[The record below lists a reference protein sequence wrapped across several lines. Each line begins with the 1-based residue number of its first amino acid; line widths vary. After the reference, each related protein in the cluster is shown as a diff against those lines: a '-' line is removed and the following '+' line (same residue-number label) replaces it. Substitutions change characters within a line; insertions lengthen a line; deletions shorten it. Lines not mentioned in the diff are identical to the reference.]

1 MAQAQMTYGRRLV
14 DVLDLHWYPEAQG
27 GGIRITGDDTSPAVV
42 AARLQ
47 APRSLW
53 DPTYN
58 ESSWIQSS
66 IGGPIQLIPMLKA
79 KIAAHYPGTKLAFTE
94 YNYGAGGDI
103 SGGIAQADVLGI
115 FGQQGVFAANM
126 WGLSTVTYI
135 GGAFQMYQ
143 DPAGNGTK
151 VGDMS
156 VSTSNSDIVDASA
169 YGFAN
174 SANANEVDAV
184 VLNKTASPM
193 TTTIQITNPVSVNS
207 VKIYQLTSA
216 SAVPQPAGTF
226 AVQNNQYQYTRIE
239 PAGVASHPNHQHFRF
254 RDAGWPVLTVI
265 LQLHAQHRKRQREIL
280 NHHAELA
287 DRFVNVRNRDDIGED
302 HHVHGKRE
310 SAQPSAEHLR
320 KQYRLQQHD

>member
-1 MAQAQMTYGRRLV
+1 MAQAQVTYGKRLV

-27 GGIRITGDDTSPAVV
+27 GGIRITGDDMSPAVV

-126 WGLSTVTYI
+126 WGLSSVTYI
-135 GGAFQMYQ
+135 DGAFQMYQ

-151 VGDMS
+151 VGDTS
-156 VSTSNSDIVDASA
+156 VSTVDSDTVNTSA

-174 SANANEVDAV
+174 SRNEVDAV
-184 VLNKTASPM
+184 VINKTAFPM
-193 TTTIQITNPVSVNS
+193 TTTIQITHPVSLHS
-207 VKIYQLTSA
+207 VKVYQLTSA
-216 SAVPQPAGTF
+216 SASTQFAGTF
-226 AVQNNQYQYTRIE
+226 RVQNNLYQYTM
-239 PAGVASHPNHQHFRF
+239 PAYSVSTLVFQKAM
-254 RDAGWPVLTVI
+254 
-265 LQLHAQHRKRQREIL
+265 
-280 NHHAELA
+280 
-287 DRFVNVRNRDDIGED
+287 
-302 HHVHGKRE
+302 
-310 SAQPSAEHLR
+310 
-320 KQYRLQQHD
+320 